1 MTTLMAERAT
11 APAGPP
17 LRPPNRQALAIT
29 GRPYLS
35 HTQISTLR
43 RCAKSFSFRY
53 VEKAPADFVPTSL
66 LLGGAIHSSLEAFY
80 QARMEGLCLSAEEM
94 FLAYQQSWRQSLATA
109 GPNVPVR
116 YNKAE
121 DEASLAALA
130 QRMIAAFLAS
140 SLADPKGTILGIEE
154 SFTTVLRPDLP
165 DLLAKV
171 DLVVQT
177 EGSLFIADFKTS
189 RSKWNEA
196 KALESADQLILYSQA
211 AAPMARELGLPVKL
225 GFAVITK
232 AKTPVVQVLP
242 VPVEPARL
250 AGLADSVAQVWAAI
264 QAGNFYPNPSAQNC
278 STCPFKSRCPA
289 FTGR

>member
-1 MTTLMAERAT
+1 M
-11 APAGPP
+11 
-17 LRPPNRQALAIT
+17 
-29 GRPYLS
+29 
-35 HTQISTLR
+35 
-43 RCAKSFSFRY
+43 
-53 VEKAPADFVPTSL
+53 
-66 LLGGAIHSSLEAFY
+66 
-80 QARMEGLCLSAEEM
+80 
-94 FLAYQQSWRQSLATA
+94 
-109 GPNVPVR
+109 PVH
-116 YNKAE
+116 YNKGE
-121 DEASLAALA
+121 DEKVLDALA

-140 SLADPKGTILGIEE
+140 TLADPKGIILGIEE
-154 SFTTVLRPDLP
+154 SFTIVLRPDLP

-189 RSKWNEA
+189 RSKWTEA
-196 KALESADQLILYSQA
+196 KALESADQLILYSKA
-211 AAPMARELGLPVKL
+211 AGPMASQLGLPVKL